1 MSYSLD
7 LVRLP
12 TDVDPEAAY
21 EKHARETEEKLR
33 RTRGDQGPLDPGK
46 EQRKQDL
53 ARALVTRHPNLRVA
67 RRDFAALATL
77 HDIEISEA
85 ERRFRDIE
93 LNDERHSIQ
102 ITLFDDAAGVALSPS
117 ETVDECTRAMTLLWD
132 CLEILHSRGGF
143 SAFDPQVGKLLNLD
157 SDFDLVRATVCGPA
171 GG

>member
-1 MSYSLD
+1 M
-7 LVRLP
+7 
-12 TDVDPEAAY
+12 
-21 EKHARETEEKLR
+21 
-33 RTRGDQGPLDPGK
+33 
-46 EQRKQDL
+46 
-53 ARALVTRHPNLRVA
+53 
-67 RRDFAALATL
+67 